1 MSQTRTAD
9 TWEHGE
15 PYERYMGR
23 WSRRVAAQF
32 LAWLGIPSG
41 RRWLDVGCGNGAL
54 CGAIL
59 DNCSP
64 SSVIGVEPSQ
74 GFLAKAQEQLAGRV
88 VLRQGTAA
96 QVPLND
102 STVDVTCSGL
112 VLNFLPDPSA
122 ALVEMT
128 RVTRD
133 GGAIAAYLWD
143 YAGNMELIRLF
154 WETALELDPE
164 AARRDEGVRFPMCN
178 PGALTLLF
186 ENSGLRAVE
195 VIAIDIPTLFPNFDD
210 YWRPFLGGQGPAPA
224 YAMVLDGALRQRLRD
239 RLQQRLPVQADGSI
253 SLTARAWAVRG
264 TVAKQGQQNFPGFG
278 QG

>member
-1 MSQTRTAD
+1 MSQTSHLDA
-9 TWEHGE
+9 WKHGAS
-15 PYERYMGR
+15 YEQYVGR
-23 WSRRVAAQF
+23 WSRCVAPQF
-32 LAWLGIPSG
+32 LAWLRIPSG
-41 RRWLDVGCGNGAL
+41 QRWLDVGCGTGAL
-54 CGAIL
+54 CAAIL
-59 DNCSP
+59 NNCAP

-122 ALVEMT
+122 ALAEMK
-128 RVTRD
+128 RVTCY
-133 GGAIAAYLWD
+133 GGTIAAYLWD
-143 YAGNMELIRLF
+143 YAEKMELIRFF
-154 WETALELDPE
+154 WEAALELDPE
-164 AARRDEGVRFPMCN
+164 AVRMDEGARFPMCN
-178 PGALTLLF
+178 PEALTLLF

-195 VIAIDIPTLFPNFDD
+195 VIAIDIPTLFADFDD
-210 YWRPFLGGQGPAPA
+210 YWSPFLGGQGPAPA
-224 YAMVLDGALRQRLRD
+224 YAMALDSAMRQRLRD

-278 QG
+278 QS